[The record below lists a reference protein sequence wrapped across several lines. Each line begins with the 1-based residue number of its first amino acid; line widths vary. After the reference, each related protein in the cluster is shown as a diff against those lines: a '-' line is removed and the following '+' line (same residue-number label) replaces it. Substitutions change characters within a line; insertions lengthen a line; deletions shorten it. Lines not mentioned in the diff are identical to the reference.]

1 MNKISKKFTTKYTAD
16 EMKNWIS
23 VKLLSNDLV
32 RQITT
37 KTEWREYSFYL
48 ESSIGK
54 GYIHL
59 RDYEIEIDIELS
71 IFGSMMSRTL
81 EDTFEKEFKKLE
93 HKEK

>member
-1 MNKISKKFTTKYTAD
+1 MSKITRKFSTKYTAD

-23 VKLLSNDLV
+23 LKLLSNDLV
-32 RQITT
+32 RQIAT
-37 KTEWREYSFYL
+37 KTEWQGYSLYL

-71 IFGSMMSRTL
+71 IFGSMMSRTI
-81 EDTFEKEFKKLE
+81 ENTFEKEFKKLE
-93 HKEK
+93 QKEK